1 MKKNTILKDTIHITV
16 ITLVAGFALGLVN
29 EITKEPIAHQE
40 ELAKQE
46 ACQAVFA
53 EADDFTETIDISN
66 APAILEEA
74 GLAGL
79 ADINEALVAKSGGE
93 SVGVVVTVTDHEG
106 YGGDI
111 RFTVGISNEG
121 VVTGISI
128 LSIDETAGLG
138 MKADTDEFKSQFVG
152 MSAEQPIA
160 YTKTG
165 EEGKID
171 AISGATVTTNA
182 MVNGANAA
190 IALYN
195 SIQ

>member
-1 MKKNTILKDTIHITV
+1 MKKNTILKDTIHITI

-40 ELAKQE
+40 ELARQE
-46 ACQAVFA
+46 ALQAVFA
-53 EADDFTETIDISN
+53 EADDFTEVVDLSGADTVLAD
-66 APAILEEA
+66 A
-74 GLAGL
+74 GLSGL
-79 ADINEALVAKSGGE
+79 ADIDEAVVAKSGGE
-93 SVGVVVTVTDHEG
+93 SVGIVVTVTDHEG

-111 RFTVGISNEG
+111 QFTVGISNEG
-121 VVTGISI
+121 VITGISI

-138 MKADTDEFKSQFVG
+138 MNADTDAFKSQFVG
-152 MSAEQPIA
+152 ISAEQPIE

-182 MVNGANAA
+182 MVNGTNAA

>member
-1 MKKNTILKDTIHITV
+1 M
-16 ITLVAGFALGLVN
+16 
-29 EITKEPIAHQE
+29 
-40 ELAKQE
+40 
-46 ACQAVFA
+46 
-53 EADDFTETIDISN
+53 
-66 APAILEEA
+66 
-74 GLAGL
+74 
-79 ADINEALVAKSGGE
+79 
-93 SVGVVVTVTDHEG
+93 VVTVTDHEG

-111 RFTVGISNEG
+111 QFTVGISNEG

>member
-53 EADDFTETIDISN
+53 EADDFTEIIDISN

-111 RFTVGISNEG
+111 QFTVGISNEG